1 MEAVNEQ
8 VRLMEIEKELAGP
21 QKEAALAKYD
31 AVLSVLAKRIDAAMK
46 AGLPPDEFPKGDVQQ
61 QTEKGKRMT
70 IDPLAPVTNEIA
82 SPEVKDMNAHFT
94 RTTDIEGGNF
104 IHTDS
109 VYNALFNAASA
120 MERRLKE
127 SLENYQKHP
136 DVQANLQQLQYDLQQ
151 WNLALTTMTN
161 INKNMGDALNSIA
174 SNFR

>member
-1 MEAVNEQ
+1 MADGTPLVGTITQ
-8 VRLMEIEKELAGP
+8 D
-21 QKEAALAKYD
+21 Y
-31 AVLSVLAKRIDAAMK
+31 LS
-46 AGLPPDEFPKGDVQQ
+46 PDVK
-61 QTEKGKRMT
+61 
-70 IDPLAPVTNEIA
+70 TNK
-82 SPEVKDMNAHFT
+82 PHFY
-94 RTTDIEGGNF
+94 RTTDIEGGGF

-120 MERRLKE
+120 MEARLKE
-127 SLENYQKHP
+127 SLENYQEHP

>member
-1 MEAVNEQ
+1 
-8 VRLMEIEKELAGP
+8 
-21 QKEAALAKYD
+21 
-31 AVLSVLAKRIDAAMK
+31 
-46 AGLPPDEFPKGDVQQ
+46 
-61 QTEKGKRMT
+61 MT

-82 SPEVKDMNAHFT
+82 SPEVKDVNAHFT
-94 RTTDIEGGNF
+94 RTTDIESGNF

-127 SLENYQKHP
+127 TLENYQKHP

>member
-1 MEAVNEQ
+1 MATTN
-8 VRLMEIEKELAGP
+8 
-21 QKEAALAKYD
+21 
-31 AVLSVLAKRIDAAMK
+31 
-46 AGLPPDEFPKGDVQQ
+46 
-61 QTEKGKRMT
+61 
-70 IDPLAPVTNEIA
+70 PLAPVTNTIA
-82 SPEVKDMNAHFT
+82 SPTVQSLNTHFT
-94 RTTDIEGGNF
+94 RTDSIEGGNY

-127 SLENYQKHP
+127 SLENYQQHP

-161 INKNMGDALNSIA
+161 INKNLGDALNSSA